1 MSAEEKSAAVLA
13 TVVEDLSDRARER
26 AWKAFISSTSGT
38 YDPKGTL
45 STSALVAAVRGTKE
59 WKMYKWKS
67 AAIKE
72 EIERAAHRALS
83 REGARIRR
91 SSEVRD
97 GNAVD
102 LASLFSKKDVAAL
115 FARTPDDEAKP

>member
-1 MSAEEKSAAVLA
+1 MSPEKKSAEVLA
-13 TVVEDLSDRARER
+13 IVVEDLSRRARER
-26 AWKAFISSTSGT
+26 AWNAFIQSTSGT
-38 YDPKGTL
+38 FDPKRTL
-45 STSALVAAVRGTKE
+45 SNRALVAAVRGTKE

-72 EIERAAHRALS
+72 EIERAAHRALH
-83 REGARIRR
+83 REGARIRT

-102 LASLFSKKDVAAL
+102 LASLFSKKHVAAL
-115 FARTPDDEAKP
+115 FPRTPDDGAKR